1 MFESAT
7 IVKTNKRG
15 SLAYSSVKDR
25 IHNLEDY
32 DELEHLDLPQR
43 QPDNEEIMWDV
54 NQDDSEEA
62 LELEEKKEQGEDS
75 EFDSM
80 KMYLKAIGRI
90 PLLTKDEE
98 IGLAMR
104 IERGREKMTS
114 LIFSLPFALRRLIAL
129 GSKVERG
136 ETPLVD
142 VVQNSGNGETIG
154 LDETRNFFVMTEE
167 IKSLY
172 RRRRS
177 RVRKEGKRAPLPG
190 FCVSDGEC
198 DLDIP
203 CRETYGT
210 THKRIIEK
218 IISLRLKDDF
228 VHSLYDEYAI
238 AAKEIEQIIEEST
251 AGHKSKKVPAAA
263 RRTIAE
269 HEQKIGISYVEMK
282 RFTGYF
288 AAALHEIDEA
298 KNAMSE
304 GNLRLVVSVAKRFI
318 GKGLSFPDLVQ
329 EGNIGLMK
337 AIDKFDYRRGFRF
350 STYAIWWIRQAIKRA
365 LDDKSRMIR
374 VPVTILEMTKQVS
387 RTKREMTQE
396 LKDEPSLY
404 DISSRLRVPM
414 TKLVSTM
421 RLTREPLSLETPI
434 GDDDGHLSDFIEDG
448 GAYSPL
454 KGIVRKDLKR
464 QIEKLLY
471 TLNPKEERILRL
483 RFGIGNDHPC
493 SLEEIAQEYEVTRE
507 RIRQIE
513 TKAIQKL
520 REPALSCCLEQ
531 FIEN

>member
-1 MFESAT
+1 MFETA
-7 IVKTNKRG
+7 IAKTSKSKALPFSIRE
-15 SLAYSSVKDR
+15 R
-25 IHNLEDY
+25 ISGIEDY
-32 DELEHLDLPQR
+32 DEMEHSDLLQDR
-43 QPDNEEIMWDV
+43 HSENEEVLWTPE
-54 NQDDSEEA
+54 SSAEGEEQIGQT
-62 LELEEKKEQGEDS
+62 EGKKEPEGES

-98 IGLAMR
+98 IGLAMS
-104 IERGREKMTS
+104 IERGREKMTA
-114 LIFSLPFALRRLIAL
+114 LVFSLPFALRRLISI
-129 GSKVERG
+129 GSMVERG
-136 ETPLVD
+136 EVPLVD
-142 VVQNSGNGETIG
+142 IIQTSGNGESLG
-154 LDETRNFFVMTEE
+154 LDEMRNFFVTTSE
-167 IKSLY
+167 IKALH
-172 RRRRS
+172 RRRRAN
-177 RVRKEGKRAPLPG
+177 RNGKKRLPG
-190 FCVSDGEC
+190 FSVSDGGQC
-198 DLDIP
+198 LSIP
-203 CRETYGT
+203 CRETYGS

-218 IISLRLKDDF
+218 IIALRLKDEF
-228 VHSLYDEYAI
+228 VCNFYTELVNTTGQI
-238 AAKEIEQIIEEST
+238 LEIMKEST
-251 AGHKSKKVPAAA
+251 GGEKSRRVSASA
-263 RRTIAE
+263 RRTIKE
-269 HEQKIGISYVEMK
+269 HEERIGITYGEMK
-282 RFTGYF
+282 KFMDYF
-288 AAALHEIDEA
+288 GGIIGEIDDA

-350 STYAIWWIRQAIKRA
+350 STYAIWWIRQSIKRA

-374 VPVTILEMTKQVS
+374 VPVTILEMTKHVS
-387 RTKREMTQE
+387 RMKREMTQE
-396 LKDEPSLY
+396 MCDEPSLA
-404 DISSRLRVPM
+404 DIASRLKVPM
-414 TKLVSTM
+414 IKLVSTM

-434 GDDDGHLSDFIEDG
+434 GEDDGHLSDFIEDG

-454 KGIVRKDLKR
+454 KGIVSKDLKR
-464 QIEKLLY
+464 QIEKLLF

-520 REPALSCCLEQ
+520 REPALSCCLDQ

>member
-1 MFESAT
+1 MFETAIT
-7 IVKTNKRG
+7 KTNKTKSIPFSFG
-15 SLAYSSVKDR
+15 ER
-25 IHNLEDY
+25 IGGIDL
-32 DELEHLDLPQR
+32 DETEHADLFQNR
-43 QPDNEEIMWDV
+43 QPDNEESLWGQSV
-54 NQDDSEEA
+54 SEDG
-62 LELEEKKEQGEDS
+62 EETAETVDQNKERGEES

-90 PLLTKDEE
+90 SLLTKDEE
-98 IGLAMR
+98 ISLAMS
-104 IERGREKMTS
+104 IERGREKMTA
-114 LIFSLPFALRRLIAL
+114 LVFSLPFALRRLISI
-129 GSKVERG
+129 GSLVESG
-136 ETPLVD
+136 EMPLVD
-142 VVQNSGNGETIG
+142 IIQTGGTGDAIG
-154 LDETRNFFVMTEE
+154 LDEMRTFFVSTEK
-167 IKSLY
+167 IKALY
-172 RRRRS
+172 RRRRVNKS
-177 RVRKEGKRAPLPG
+177 ANGRCTG
-190 FCVSDGEC
+190 FSVSDGGQE
-198 DLDIP
+198 LVIP
-203 CRETYGT
+203 CRETYGSA
-210 THKRIIEK
+210 HKRIIEK
-218 IISLRLKDDF
+218 IIGLRLKDEF
-228 VHSLYDEYAI
+228 VLGFYNELS
-238 AAKEIEQIIEEST
+238 
-251 AGHKSKKVPAAA
+251 AAA
-263 RRTIAE
+263 RMIENAITSSAGDGKSRKPSSSARRVIKE
-269 HEQKIGISYVEMK
+269 HEDTIGIGYGEIKKFMK
-282 RFTGYF
+282 YF
-288 AAALHEIDEA
+288 DGVIREIDAA

-318 GKGLSFPDLVQ
+318 GKGMSFPDLVQ

-374 VPVTILEMTKQVS
+374 VPVTILEMTKHVS

-396 LKDEPSLY
+396 ICDEPSLAE
-404 DISSRLRVPM
+404 IASRLKVPM

-448 GAYSPL
+448 GVYSPL
-454 KGIVRKDLKR
+454 KGIVSKDLKR
-464 QIEKLLY
+464 QIEKLLF

-520 REPALSCCLEQ
+520 REPALSCSLEQ

>member
-1 MFESAT
+1 MFEPAIAKSG
-7 IVKTNKRG
+7 KREA
-15 SLAYSSVKDR
+15 LPFSVREK
-25 IHNLEDY
+25 ITSIEEYEDM
-32 DELEHLDLPQR
+32 EHLELLQER
-43 QPDNEEIMWDV
+43 QPENAEIMWEHPVEDGEELTDIS
-54 NQDDSEEA
+54 QDKREPEGD
-62 LELEEKKEQGEDS
+62 G

-90 PLLTKDEE
+90 PLLTKKEE
-98 IGLAMR
+98 VDLAMR
-104 IERGREKMTS
+104 IERGREKMTA
-114 LIFSLPFALRRLIAL
+114 LVFSIPFALRRLIAL
-129 GSKVERG
+129 GVQVEKG
-136 ETPLVD
+136 EVPLVE
-142 VVQNSGNGETIG
+142 VIQTGGNSESIG
-154 LDETRNFFVMTEE
+154 LDEMRNFFAATES
-167 IKSLY
+167 IKSLH
-172 RRRRS
+172 RRRRLIKTAKS
-177 RVRKEGKRAPLPG
+177 RKPG
-190 FCVSDGEC
+190 CGFSVSDGDQE
-198 DLDIP
+198 LTIP
-203 CRETYGT
+203 CKETYGT
-210 THKRIIEK
+210 THRRIIEK
-218 IISLRLKDDF
+218 IISLRLKDEF
-228 VHSLYDEYAI
+228 VHGLYEEVSKTMDS
-238 AAKEIEQIIEEST
+238 IEGIIRDS
-251 AGHKSKKVPAAA
+251 A
-263 RRTIAE
+263 
-269 HEQKIGISYVEMK
+269 EQKPRRLPLSARKAIKVHEEAIGISYVELKKFM
-282 RFTGYF
+282 GYF
-288 AAALHEIDEA
+288 GGAVREIDEA

-374 VPVTILEMTKQVS
+374 VPVTILEMTKHVS

-396 LKDEPSLY
+396 LCDEPSLV
-404 DISSRLRVPM
+404 DVASRLKVPM

-454 KGIVRKDLKR
+454 KGIVSKDLKR
-464 QIEKLLY
+464 QIEKLLF

-483 RFGIGNDHPC
+483 RFGIGSDHPC

-520 REPALSCCLEQ
+520 REPALGCCLEQ

>member
-1 MFESAT
+1 MFEPA
-7 IVKTNKRG
+7 IAKTSKSKALPFSIRE
-15 SLAYSSVKDR
+15 R
-25 IHNLEDY
+25 IAGIEDY
-32 DELEHLDLPQR
+32 DEIEHIDLLQDR
-43 QPDNEEIMWDV
+43 QPENEESLWEPGASAEVEGQIEPAED
-54 NQDDSEEA
+54 
-62 LELEEKKEQGEDS
+62 KKEPEGES

-98 IGLAMR
+98 ISLAMR
-104 IERGREKMTS
+104 IEQGREKMTA
-114 LIFSLPFALRRLIAL
+114 LVFSLPFALRRLIAI
-129 GSKVERG
+129 GSMVEKG
-136 ETPLVD
+136 EVPLVD
-142 VVQNSGNGETIG
+142 IIQTGGNGESIG
-154 LDETRNFFVMTEE
+154 LDEMRKFFVTTEE
-167 IKSLY
+167 IKALH
-172 RRRRS
+172 RRRRTNKS
-177 RVRKEGKRAPLPG
+177 GKKRLSG
-190 FCVSDGEC
+190 FSVSDGGQ
-198 DLDIP
+198 DLLIP
-203 CRETYGT
+203 CRETYGS

-218 IISLRLKDDF
+218 ILAVRLKDDF
-228 VHSLYDEYAI
+228 VYNLYTESSKTSRQI
-238 AAKEIEQIIEEST
+238 AEIVKEST
-251 AGHKSKKVPAAA
+251 GGDKKRRISVSV
-263 RRTIAE
+263 RRTIKE
-269 HEQKIGISYVEMK
+269 HEERIGISYVEMK
-282 RFTGYF
+282 KFMLYF
-288 AAALHEIDEA
+288 EGAIREIDEA

-337 AIDKFDYRRGFRF
+337 AIDKFDYKRGFRF

-374 VPVTILEMTKQVS
+374 VPVTILEMTKHVS
-387 RTKREMTQE
+387 RMKREMTQE
-396 LKDEPSLY
+396 ICDEPSLA
-404 DISSRLRVPM
+404 DIAFRLKVPM

-434 GDDDGHLSDFIEDG
+434 GEDDGHLSDFIEDG

-454 KGIVRKDLKR
+454 KGIVSKDLKR
-464 QIEKLLY
+464 QIEKLLF

-520 REPALSCCLEQ
+520 REPALNCCLEQ

>member
-1 MFESAT
+1 MFEPAIAKAS
-7 IVKTNKRG
+7 KREKL
-15 SLAYSSVKDR
+15 SFSIREKITS
-25 IHNLEDY
+25 IEDY
-32 DELEHLDLPQR
+32 EEIERLDLLQEQHPE
-43 QPDNEEIMWDV
+43 NEEVMWGTPV
-54 NQDDSEEA
+54 EAVEELIEIA
-62 LELEEKKEQGEDS
+62 EEKKESEGDG

-90 PLLTKDEE
+90 PLLTKNEE
-98 IGLAMR
+98 IELAMR
-104 IERGREKMTS
+104 IETGREKMTA
-114 LIFSLPFALRRLIAL
+114 LVFSLPFALRKLIFL
-129 GSKVERG
+129 GSRVEKG
-136 ETPLVD
+136 EVPLAE
-142 VVQNSGNGETIG
+142 VVQSSGNGESAG
-154 LDETRNFFVMTEE
+154 LDDMRDFFVATES
-167 IKSLY
+167 IKALH
-172 RRRRS
+172 RRRRPNRTAGS
-177 RVRKEGKRAPLPG
+177 RKPLCG
-190 FCVSDGEC
+190 FSVSDGGQ
-198 DLDIP
+198 DLAIP

-210 THKRIIEK
+210 THRRIIEK
-218 IISLRLKDDF
+218 ILGLRLKDDF
-228 VHSLYDEYAI
+228 VHKLYDELA
-238 AAKEIEQIIEEST
+238 ET
-251 AGHKSKKVPAAA
+251 AGQIESIMRESSPRRVPAAA
-263 RRTIAE
+263 RRIIKE
-269 HEQKIGISYVEMK
+269 HEVKIGITYVEIKKFM
-282 RFTGYF
+282 GYF
-288 AAALHEIDEA
+288 GGVIQEIDAA

-374 VPVTILEMTKQVS
+374 VPVTILEMTKHVS
-387 RTKREMTQE
+387 RMKREMTQE
-396 LKDEPSLY
+396 LCDEPSLV
-404 DISSRLRVPM
+404 DVASRLKVPM
-414 TKLVSTM
+414 AKLVSTM

-454 KGIVRKDLKR
+454 KGIVSKDLKK
-464 QIEKLLY
+464 QIEKLLF

-520 REPALSCCLEQ
+520 KGPALSCCLEQ